1 MRASILAI
9 SFFGILLILTG
20 LGRSLIGSAP
30 YAASAGAETE
40 RDASPG
46 AIPVVVELFTSEG
59 CSSCPPADRLLA
71 HLQRTQPVPG
81 ADVIALEEHVDY
93 WNDLGWNDPFSSSQF
108 TNRQDDYA
116 HFFRTSGPY
125 TPQMIVDGKA
135 QFVGSDERDALAA
148 IAKAARTP
156 KAQVT
161 FEQIQDPEAATTR
174 TVRLHVSFGPISGW
188 RPGDLAEVILAI
200 TEDDLSSNVTRG
212 ENAGN
217 ELVHRAVVRH
227 FQILGRLDSAG
238 SFAADP
244 QVKLAKDWKRE
255 NLRAVAFVQDRS
267 SRDVL
272 GASILRLSSP
282 VKPSQATDAATPSM

>member
-9 SFFGILLILTG
+9 AFFGIVLILFG
-20 LGRSLIGSAP
+20 LGRSLVGSAP
-30 YAASAGAETE
+30 YAASAVTE
-40 RDASPG
+40 MERAASPG
-46 AIPVVVELFTSEG
+46 ANPVVVELFTSEG

-81 ADVIALEEHVDY
+81 ADIIALEEHVDY
-93 WNDLGWNDPFSSSQF
+93 WNDLGWSDPFSSSQF
-108 TNRQDDYA
+108 SNRQDDYA

-135 QFVGSDERDALAA
+135 QFVGSDEHDALAA
-148 IAKAARTP
+148 IAKAARGP
-156 KAQVT
+156 KAAVT
-161 FEQIQDPEAATTR
+161 LKQLPDSQTASGA
-174 TVRLHVSFGPISGW
+174 VRLHVSFGPISGW

-244 QVKLAKDWKRE
+244 QVKLAKDWNRE

-272 GASILRLSSP
+272 GASILRLSFAA
-282 VKPSQATDAATPSM
+282 KPSQAADAATPSM

>member
-1 MRASILAI
+1 MRASLLAI
-9 SFFGILLILTG
+9 AFFGIILILTG
-20 LGRSLIGSAP
+20 LGRSLIGSTP
-30 YAASAGAETE
+30 YAASTVAETE
-40 RDASPG
+40 RAASPG
-46 AIPVVVELFTSEG
+46 ANPVVVELFTSEG

-81 ADVIALEEHVDY
+81 ADIIALEEHVDY

-108 TNRQDDYA
+108 SNRQDDYA

-156 KAQVT
+156 KAEVR
-161 FEQIQDPEAATTR
+161 FEQLPDSQTASGA
-174 TVRLHVSFGPISGW
+174 VRLHVSFGPIASW
-188 RPGDLAEVILAI
+188 RAGDLAEVILAI
-200 TEDDLSSNVTRG
+200 TEDDLSSDVTRG

-217 ELVHRAVVRH
+217 QLVHRAVVRH
-227 FQILGRLDSAG
+227 FQILGRLDSTG

-282 VKPSQATDAATPSM
+282 AKASQAGNANTSSM